1 MSKVNGHRRNLRNLD
16 LIASG
21 DGIYD
26 DASGDGGP
34 PDGKGSG
41 HTGDDTTTDDGSDHE
56 GGQKGQP
63 WTKLAAKLDEDM
75 IVVNATFLDLQTLMI
90 ELENKVYVL
99 ESIVLPK
106 SAKSS
111 KKRK

>member
-1 MSKVNGHRRNLRNLD
+1 
-16 LIASG
+16 
-21 DGIYD
+21 
-26 DASGDGGP
+26 
-34 PDGKGSG
+34 
-41 HTGDDTTTDDGSDHE
+41 
-56 GGQKGQP
+56 
-63 WTKLAAKLDEDM
+63 M
-75 IVVNATFLDLQTLMI
+75 IVVNATFLDLQTMMI